1 MSLWTSLEPASATV
15 DPGSSTRVRLRL
27 RNTGDVVDE
36 YRFEPVGDIAPW
48 TTVEP
53 QTLRLY
59 PGTTG
64 TVELTFAPPRTPDA
78 TAGPNPYAVRITPT
92 EHPEA
97 VTVPEGNL
105 TITPFTEVRAELVPP
120 TVKGRFR
127 GRPRLAVDNLGNTK
141 VTASVSGSDNGDQL
155 SYDLHPSN
163 VQIEPGRAAFVKAT
177 LKPRKII
184 WFGAKEQRPYTL
196 SVQRSGANPL
206 PVEGTYLQRGF
217 LPRWLATFLGVGL
230 ALSLAFVMFW
240 IAYKPNVSSAA
251 TEKLA
256 EAAATALPTAMPS
269 VGALPAGGASR
280 GGGGDATGGDDDG
293 AGLAPPAG
301 GDGDGQA
308 EGDTASGGSEAKGGG
323 GGAPAEA
330 KKDAPRGPLPFRPG
344 DGPNLFVQ
352 FAQVRLATFPADSP
366 CRLTDHHTVGMMDT
380 ATVEALKCWQRQ
392 VDGIYDGVMVKT
404 DGLGNLGRSTMTA
417 LLMAHLGKNT
427 ADIQPGED
435 NPNVVWF
442 NSVLLWATYDRITDN
457 VVTTQSL
464 FIRSNMQYL
473 QGVKPRAHAPVNDAL
488 KERVKLYQRAMG
500 LPVTGT
506 VDDATYRQL
515 HGGRIVSQDQPGEV
529 TAGDYPPLPAT
540 DQ

>member
-36 YRFEPVGDIAPW
+36 YRFEPVGEIAPW

-64 TVELTFAPPRTPDA
+64 TVELTFSPPRTPDA

-177 LKPRKII
+177 LRPRKII
-184 WFGAKEQRPYTL
+184 WFGSKEQRPYTL
-196 SVQRSGANPL
+196 AVQRSGAKPL
-206 PVEGTYLQRGF
+206 PVEGTYLQGGF
-217 LPRWLATFLGVGL
+217 LPRWLATLLGIAL
-230 ALSLAFVMFW
+230 ALTLAFVMFW
-240 IAYKPNVSSAA
+240 ITYRPQVRSVA

-269 VGALPAGGASR
+269 IAVPPSGGASRGAGGDAADGDDGGAGLALPAGG
-280 GGGGDATGGDDDG
+280 GGDDR
-293 AGLAPPAG
+293 AK
-301 GDGDGQA
+301 GDG
-308 EGDTASGGSEAKGGG
+308 SGGPKSGGG
-323 GGAPAEA
+323 VPAKTE
-330 KKDAPRGPLPFRPG
+330 KDAPRGPLPFRPG

-352 FAQVRLATFPADSP
+352 FAQVRLSTFPQDSP
-366 CRLTDHHTVGMMDT
+366 CRLTEHHTVGMMDT

-427 ADIQPGED
+427 AGIQPGED
-435 NPNVVWF
+435 NPDVVWF
-442 NSVLLWATYDRITDN
+442 NSVLLWATYDRITDD
-457 VVTTQSL
+457 VVTVQSL
-464 FIRSNMQYL
+464 FIRSNTQYL
-473 QGVKPRAHAPVNDAL
+473 QGVKPRAHAPSNDAL
-488 KERVKLYQRAMG
+488 KDRIELYQRAMG

-506 VDDATYRQL
+506 ADEATYRQL
-515 HGGRIVSQDQPGEV
+515 HGGRVVSQDQPGEV
-529 TAGDYPPLPAT
+529 TADDYPPLPAT